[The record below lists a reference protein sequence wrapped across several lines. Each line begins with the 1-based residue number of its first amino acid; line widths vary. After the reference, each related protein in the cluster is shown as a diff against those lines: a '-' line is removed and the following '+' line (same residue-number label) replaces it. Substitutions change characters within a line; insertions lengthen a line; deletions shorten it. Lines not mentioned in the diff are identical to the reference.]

1 MGKTLSCSLAHAMSQ
16 KGLRMALPHMVADLW
31 EPHRGR
37 RGFVTLRL
45 LGSMMTAPSV
55 NGCPPYRARSADA
68 GALRRRSHRSRR
80 CSKNDEP

>member
-31 EPHRGR
+31 ELHRGR

-45 LGSMMTAPSV
+45 LGSMMTSLAPPSV
-55 NGCPPYRARSADA
+55 NGLSIVSTTIRGSGRTATAFS
-68 GALRRRSHRSRR
+68 
-80 CSKNDEP
+80 